1 MREAGRSAR
10 TAALGTILFVL
21 FVGPGPVIG
30 LVPLLL
36 SGWRLRPPFLGWAPF
51 RLIGVALLLLGLP
64 VLVDAL
70 IGFVRRGRGTPAPVA
85 PPERLVAVGAYRWVR
100 NPMYVAVVAMI
111 LGQALLLGSAAQDA
125 VVVGGVAIFG
135 GSGTD
140 GTRNFFAG
148 LGFRTSLAMAFI
160 AGLSELGGGLL
171 FAFGLVTPFA
181 ALALTVVMLN
191 AIGTVHWK
199 KGFFN
204 SAGGYEYNLLII
216 ATAVAV
222 TAAGP
227 GRFSL
232 DHILGARRHATG
244 S

>member
-1 MREAGRSAR
+1 MEYG
-10 TAALGTILFVL
+10 
-21 FVGPGPVIG
+21 
-30 LVPLLL
+30 
-36 SGWRLRPPFLGWAPF
+36 
-51 RLIGVALLLLGLP
+51 
-64 VLVDAL
+64 
-70 IGFVRRGRGTPAPVA
+70 
-85 PPERLVAVGAYRWVR
+85 
-100 NPMYVAVVAMI
+100 MI
-111 LGQALLLGSAAQDA
+111 LLR
-125 VVVGGVAIFG
+125 VVVGLTLAAHGSQKLFGFFG
-135 GSGTD
+135 GSGPA
-140 GTRNFFAG
+140 GTRGFFAG
-148 LGFRTSLAMAFI
+148 LGFRTPLAMAFI

-171 FAFGLVTPFA
+171 FAFGLVTPIA

-232 DHILGARRHATG
+232 DHAFGWAGSISGPWWALALIVLAPMIALVTLTIGRGSRGPAAPDERSTAAALATAPTAAPKERQWT
-244 S
+244 SA